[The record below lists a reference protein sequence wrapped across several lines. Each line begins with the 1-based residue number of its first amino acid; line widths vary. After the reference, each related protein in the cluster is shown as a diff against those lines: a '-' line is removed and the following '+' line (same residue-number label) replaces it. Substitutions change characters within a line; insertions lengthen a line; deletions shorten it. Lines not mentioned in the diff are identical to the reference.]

1 MLVITFIVICVCVVL
16 TLALAASSSGAGD
29 MATSED
35 ELNSLVFKKPAAF
48 KTTHDGVAAE
58 SQPVVSA
65 AGLQ

>member
-16 TLALAASSSGAGD
+16 TLALAASSSGAGG
-29 MATSED
+29 MTTAED
-35 ELNSLVFKKPAAF
+35 EQNSPAFKKPTAF
-48 KTTHDGVAAE
+48 KTTHDGVAVE